1 MDGQQYLDQISKT
14 NLPKRATVGKKKFW
28 QNKFFIIS
36 MIGVV
41 GVLII
46 VLIGAIIKANTVSE
60 KSLVE
65 KLNLHLTGTISA
77 IDEYQNYIKSSDL
90 RSSSA
95 SLKGILSD
103 TNSSVSSYA
112 TEKYNL
118 KNTNNYDKTLRETAE
133 TDSAEL
139 KNDLFEAKI
148 NGILDRIYAHKM
160 AYEISVIKSEE
171 SRIYDITNSSSLKEA
186 LDTSYKSLENL
197 YSSFSDFSEAKN

>member
-1 MDGQQYLDQISKT
+1 MDGQQYLNQISKT

>member
-118 KNTNNYDKTLRETAE
+118 KNTNNYDKALRETAE
-133 TDSAEL
+133 TDSEEL

-171 SRIYDITNSSSLKEA
+171 ARIYDITNSSSLKEA

>member
-14 NLPKRATVGKKKFW
+14 NLPKRAPVGKRKFW
-28 QNKFFIIS
+28 QNKFFITGV
-36 MIGVV
+36 IGVV

-65 KLNLHLTGTISA
+65 KLSLHLSGTIEA
-77 IDEYQNYIKSSDL
+77 IDEYQTYVRSSDL

-103 TNSSVSSYA
+103 TNSSVASYL
-112 TEKYNL
+112 TEKYSL
-118 KNTNNYDKTLRETAE
+118 KNTNNYDKKLREEAE
-133 TDSAEL
+133 VDSTEL
-139 KNDLFEAKI
+139 KTDLFEAKI
-148 NGILDRIYAHKM
+148 NGILDRVYAHKM
-160 AYEISVIKSEE
+160 AYEISILKSEE
-171 SRIYDITNSSSLKEA
+171 SRIYDITNNASFKEA

-197 YSSFSDFSEAKN
+197 YSSFNDFSEAKN

>member
-112 TEKYNL
+112 AEKYNL
-118 KNTNNYDKTLRETAE
+118 KNTNNYDKALRETAE

>member
-103 TNSSVSSYA
+103 TNSSVSSHVA
-112 TEKYNL
+112 EKYNL
-118 KNTNNYDKTLRETAE
+118 KNTNNYDKALRETAE

>member
-103 TNSSVSSYA
+103 TNSSVSSYVA
-112 TEKYNL
+112 EKYNL
-118 KNTNNYDKTLRETAE
+118 KNTNNYDKALRETAE